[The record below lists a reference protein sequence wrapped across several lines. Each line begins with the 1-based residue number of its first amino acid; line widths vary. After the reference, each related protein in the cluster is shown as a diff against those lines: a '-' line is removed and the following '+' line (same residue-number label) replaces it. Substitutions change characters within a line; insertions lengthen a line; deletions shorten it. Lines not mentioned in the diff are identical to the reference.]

1 MKKLPNKLVK
11 DYVLKFFG
19 YGSWKANI
27 WFVGMEE
34 GGSDNVRDVEGRLKV
49 WKKQGGHFLSDCKS
63 IHFKRGEV
71 RWHDASAKGIQ
82 RTWKNL
88 IRMYLLAHGKKDTR
102 EYILDFQHNE
112 FGKRRGSTC
121 SMELF
126 PLPSPNVATWNYGK
140 WSDWHWLKSRRE
152 YEAEV
157 IKKRI
162 ALIKQ
167 KIRIHKPTIVIF
179 YGSSLLVHWNDI
191 AHNELKE
198 LGHRELKDNKIV
210 GGKLWVGKK
219 DGVSFYVTHHPTGR
233 AIPTAYFEGI
243 GKMLRQ
249 KHSKYLR

>member
-102 EYILDFQHNE
+102 EYILDFQPNE

-157 IKKRI
+157 IKKMD
-162 ALIKQ
+162 
-167 KIRIHKPTIVIF
+167 T
-179 YGSSLLVHWNDI
+179 
-191 AHNELKE
+191 
-198 LGHRELKDNKIV
+198 
-210 GGKLWVGKK
+210 
-219 DGVSFYVTHHPTGR
+219 SFTSCEARV
-233 AIPTAYFEGI
+233 
-243 GKMLRQ
+243 Q
-249 KHSKYLR
+249 